1 MANGGPPPPKS
12 FARRVSFTLAA
23 VGFVGFW
30 AAAFLG
36 ASSLI
41 GEMATG
47 FGILAAMLAHVIG
60 GAVPF
65 AAPRG
70 KRLVPVLLNA
80 ISLAIQIAVMIV
92 GLTMTE
98 AEL

>member
-1 MANGGPPPPKS
+1 MG
-12 FARRVSFTLAA
+12 
-23 VGFVGFW
+23 
-30 AAAFLG
+30 
-36 ASSLI
+36 
-41 GEMATG
+41 TG
-47 FGILAAMLAHVIG
+47 VGILVAMVAHVIG
-60 GAVPF
+60 VVVPF

-70 KRLVPVLLNA
+70 RRLVPVLLNA